1 MLTVVANSPRPL
13 LLLIDGHSLAFRAY
27 YAFSKGRDGGLKTRG
42 GIPTSVCFGFLKSM
56 FEVLEK
62 EHPQAL
68 AVAFDRAEATFRH
81 QADVNYK
88 ANRQETPED
97 FIGDLQNLQ
106 QILVALQVSI
116 ATCAGY
122 EADDV
127 LAALAERGIK
137 AGYQVK
143 ILTGDRDLFQLVNS
157 EKLISVLY
165 LAGGSQKRDTATQ
178 EFYPAQVK
186 EKMGVH
192 PSQIVDYKALCGD
205 SSDNIPGVKGIGEKT
220 AVKLLQ
226 EYSTLDGVY
235 ASVDQIKGAMQKK
248 LIAGRGD
255 AYHSQF
261 LAQIT
266 TEVPLDLTLDDCHLQ
281 GFPPQA
287 PSELFQRLE
296 LETFRPK
303 LNHFQTLLG
312 GKAQE
317 VGEAEAQIVDEALDF
332 WSAAETE
339 AAQAQ
344 NQLPFTP
351 IIIDD
356 EQKLTDLIAKLK
368 TCQDPQ
374 HPVAWDTETTA
385 LEPRDAE
392 LVGLGCCF
400 QQDETLTVAYIPL
413 KHKRGQNLESD
424 RALELLRPL
433 LENPAYPKVFQ
444 NAKFDRLILKNNGI
458 NLQGVVLDTRLA
470 SYVLNPDRNHSLSAL
485 AQQELG
491 LMPQSYEQLVRN
503 EQTIADIDISLVT
516 KYCGMDAYVTFQLA
530 PIFTKKISYFPKLKQ
545 LLKDVELPLEP
556 ILAEMEWRGICIDKN
571 YLQTLSKPLTDQ
583 LKNIEEKT
591 YQAAGEKFNLRSP
604 KQVSTLLFD
613 QLNLPKGR
621 KIKTGYSTDAATL
634 EKLQPE
640 DKTGVVKALLEYRTL
655 HKLKS
660 TYVDALP
667 KLVNSQTQRVH
678 TDFNQAVTSTGRLS
692 SSNPNLQHIPIR
704 TEFSRQIRKAFIPQ
718 SGWTLV
724 AADYSQIE
732 LRLLA
737 HLSDDPILVDAYQ
750 NQLDVH
756 KVTAQLLFDRQ
767 EITSEERRLGKV
779 INFGVIYGM
788 GAQRFAR
795 EARVSVREGNDFIK
809 RFNRQYPKVFEYL
822 EYTKKQAISQGFVE
836 TILGRR
842 RYFEFGSSD
851 LMRLRGQP
859 LEEISWEEIQPGQR
873 DAELLRAAANAPI
886 QGSSADLIKMAMVKL
901 DRVLCPYE
909 ARMLL
914 QVHDELVLEMPVEE
928 WDEVSV
934 KVQETMEQ
942 VVSLKIP
949 LAVEI
954 HRGKSWMEA
963 K

>member
-1 MLTVVANSPRPL
+1 MVANSPRPL

-458 NLQGVVLDTRLA
+458 NLQGVVLDTLLA
-470 SYVLNPDRNHSLSAL
+470 SYVLNPDRNHSLSVL

-491 LMPQSYEQLVRN
+491 LISQSYEQLVPKGK
-503 EQTIADIDISLVT
+503 TIADIDISLVAQ
-516 KYCGMDAYVTFQLA
+516 YCGMDAYVTFQLV
-530 PIFTKKISYFPKLKQ
+530 PIFAGKLNQFPKLQQ
-545 LLKDVELPLEP
+545 LLKEVEIPLEP
-556 ILAEMEWRGICIDKN
+556 ILAQMEWTGISIDTD
-571 YLQTLSKPLTDQ
+571 YLKILSKELNDQ
-583 LKNIEEKT
+583 LRTIEQNA
-591 YQAAGEKFNLRSP
+591 YQAAGEEFNLGSP
-604 KQVSTLLFD
+604 KQVSALLFD
-613 QLNLPKGR
+613 KLGLPPRKSR

-634 EKLQPE
+634 EKLQV
-640 DKTGVVKALLEYRTL
+640 DDQTGVVETILEYRML
-655 HKLKS
+655 DKLKS

-667 KLVNSQTQRVH
+667 QLVHSQTQRVH

-692 SSNPNLQHIPIR
+692 SSHPNLQNIPIR
-704 TEFSRQIRKAFIPQ
+704 TEFSRQIRQAFIPQ
-718 SGWTLV
+718 SGWALV

-732 LRLLA
+732 LRILA
-737 HLSDDPILVDAYQ
+737 HLSGDSTLVNAYQ
-750 NQLDVH
+750 SQQDVH
-756 KVTAQLLFDRQ
+756 KVTAQLLFDRS
-767 EITSEERRLGKV
+767 EITPEERRLGKV

-795 EARVSVREGNDFIK
+795 EAGVNAREGKEFID
-809 RFNRQYPKVFEYL
+809 RFNRQYPQVFEYL
-822 EYTKKQAISQGFVE
+822 ELAKKQAISQGFVE
-836 TILGRR
+836 TIWGRR
-842 RYFEFGSSD
+842 RYFEFESLS
-851 LMRLRGQP
+851 LQKLRGESLDQIS
-859 LEEISWEEIQPGQR
+859 LEKMRMSKR
-873 DAELLRAAANAPI
+873 DAGLLRAAANAPI

-901 DRVLCPYE
+901 DEVLCPYE

>member
-1 MLTVVANSPRPL
+1 MVANSPRPL

>member
-1 MLTVVANSPRPL
+1 MVANSPRPL

-97 FIGDLQNLQ
+97 FISDLQNLQ
-106 QILVALQVSI
+106 QILEALQVSI

-127 LAALAERGIK
+127 LAALAERGIQ

-165 LAGGSQKRDTATQ
+165 LAGGSQKRDTATH
-178 EFYPAQVK
+178 EFYPTQVK

-226 EYSTLDGVY
+226 EYSTLDEIY
-235 ASVDQIKGAMQKK
+235 ASVDQMKGAMQKK
-248 LIAGRGD
+248 LIAGRND

-281 GFPPQA
+281 GFTPQA

-356 EQKLTDLIAKLK
+356 EQKLTELIAKLK

-400 QQDETLTVAYIPL
+400 QQDETLTVVYLPL
-413 KHKRGQNLESD
+413 NHKRGQNLEKNHT
-424 RALELLRPL
+424 LKLLRPL
-433 LENPAYPKVFQ
+433 LEDPVYPKVFQ

-458 NLQGVVLDTRLA
+458 NLQGVVLDTLLA
-470 SYVLNPDRNHSLSAL
+470 SYVLNPDSNHSLSAL
-485 AQQELG
+485 GQQELG
-491 LMPQSYEQLVRN
+491 LMSQSYEQLVRN

-516 KYCGMDAYVTFQLA
+516 KYCGMDAYITFQLA
-530 PIFTKKISYFPKLKQ
+530 LIFAKKISYFPKLKQ

-583 LKNIEEKT
+583 LKNIEEKA

-613 QLNLPKGR
+613 QLKLPKGR

-640 DKTGVVKALLEYRTL
+640 DKTGVVKALLEHRTL

-660 TYVDALP
+660 AYVDALP

-678 TDFNQAVTSTGRLS
+678 TDFNQTVTSTGRLS

-718 SGWTLV
+718 LGWTLV

-737 HLSDDPILVDAYQ
+737 HLSGDPILVDAYQ
-750 NQLDVH
+750 NQHDVH

-822 EYTKKQAISQGFVE
+822 ESTKRQAISQGFVE

-842 RYFEFGSSD
+842 RYFEFESSD
-851 LMRLRGQP
+851 VMRLRGQP
-859 LEEISWEEIQPGQR
+859 LEEISWEEIQPGKR

-901 DRVLCPYE
+901 DEVLRSYE

-914 QVHDELVLEMPVEE
+914 QVHDELVLEMPVKE
-928 WDEVSV
+928 WDEVSL
-934 KVQETMEQ
+934 KIQETMEH

-954 HRGKSWMEA
+954 HQGKSWMEA